1 MFSEKGPP
9 MALMNRDPGKFVI
22 SLHKGS
28 GELTPRWSLSVW
40 DLEEELAKVKQIYH
54 YKMLKETRAL

>member
-1 MFSEKGPP
+1 